1 MTEKQADRQ
10 LYFGAY
16 FSKTMVSLGMGGT
29 LILSYISR
37 FGPLLE
43 VQNFEFHLF
52 CFFVFLGGQKNK
64 LYVLGYDEIMN
75 IFFVDFLGSHFYTF

>member
-1 MTEKQADRQ
+1 MTEKQANRQ

-16 FSKTMVSLGMGGT
+16 FSKNNGQLSAEGGGGEGGT

-43 VQNFEFHLF
+43 VQNFEFH
-52 CFFVFLGGQKNK
+52 FFFFFGGGGGGVRKINSMFSGMII
-64 LYVLGYDEIMN
+64 L
-75 IFFVDFLGSHFYTF
+75 